1 MLGFD
6 ILNFCSTVAEVAAQ
20 LRQPPILLAILAT
33 LPPKS
38 SSLYVH
44 VSLGR
49 ELSEVMC
56 KKRWSLG
63 FMISSKPYHLQG
75 YNDHAK
81 LRTGW
86 QTWSHALSLKLLGLG
101 GLLQVHCTPHSND
114 KQLASWHFALGSLC
128 PGSPQLAAKQMA
140 PEPWS

>member
-6 ILNFCSTVAEVAAQ
+6 ILNFCSTVAEVCAQ
-20 LRQPPILLAILAT
+20 LRQPPLLLAILAT

-56 KKRWSLG
+56 KKGGAWA
-63 FMISSKPYHLQG
+63 FSSKPYHVQG
-75 YNDHAK
+75 CNDHAK

-86 QTWSHALSLKLLGLG
+86 QT
-101 GLLQVHCTPHSND
+101 
-114 KQLASWHFALGSLC
+114 
-128 PGSPQLAAKQMA
+128 
-140 PEPWS
+140 